1 MASVVVVA
9 LVAFGLGVVAPAAPA
24 AADGNEA
31 PGAPAAARSI
41 STGGAHSCAVLPTGR
56 VKCWGSG
63 ANGRLGQGSTASL
76 GDAAGEMAAL
86 PPVDLGAGRTATAV
100 TTGGAHTCAL
110 LDDATVK
117 CWGAGGNGR
126 LGQGSTADVGD
137 GPGEVAALPPVFLGS
152 GRTATAVTAGD
163 AHTCALLDNG
173 TVKCWGFGA
182 SGRLGQGSTADLGD
196 DPGEMLGL
204 APVNLGAGR
213 TATAISAGGSHTCA
227 LLDDG
232 TVRCWGFGFSGAL
245 GQGSTADLGD
255 APGEMAGLAPVN
267 LGAGRTATA
276 ISAGTEH
283 SCALLDDGSV
293 KCWGAGGSG
302 RLGQDSVANLGDAA
316 GEMAALAPVNLGA
329 GRTATAIS
337 AGGAHTCASLDDASV
352 KCWGAGGFG
361 RLGQGSVATLGDAAG
376 EMAALAPVDLG
387 AGRTADA
394 ITTGE
399 FQSCA
404 VLDDASVKCW
414 GRGTDGR
421 LGQGSVADLGD
432 QVGEVA
438 GLTPVLLLT
447 PSLAVTQTADRVT
460 ARVGDPIT
468 FSITVANTGSATLTG
483 VTVADL
489 NAPGC
494 NGPVPDLAVGEERS
508 VNCSYTA
515 TSADLGRYT
524 NVATADSAQTA
535 PVDSNQVVVAVTP
548 LTQIA
553 AGGAHTCAVVEDG
566 SVRCW
571 GSGASGRLGYANTN
585 NIGDNEVPGLVGPVN
600 VGAGRTAVSVTAGD
614 AHACALLD
622 DGSVRCWG
630 LGSDGRLG
638 YDNQNN
644 IGDNEVPGSVGPVQ
658 LGAGRRAVSV
668 TAGGAHTCALL
679 DDGTVRCWG
688 LGADGRLGY
697 ANTTSI
703 GDDEKPGTVGPVD
716 LGAGRTAVSVTAG
729 GAHTCALLDDGSVR
743 CWGLG
748 ADGRLGYGNT
758 NNVGD
763 DEVPGSV
770 GPVDL
775 GAGRTAV
782 SVTAGGAHTCALLDN
797 ATVRCWGSGQFGQ
810 LGYGNT
816 NNIGDDETPGSVN
829 PVVVGGT
836 NLAIAAGD
844 FHTCAIKA
852 DRFIRCWG
860 SGAAGRL
867 GNGNQNDI
875 GDDEIAA
882 SGGTV
887 DLGDYSVSVTAGG
900 AHTCALLVNG
910 TVRCWGLGLFGR
922 LGYANQNSIGD
933 DESPGSVGPVRL
945 GAGRRA
951 VVAGDAHTCA
961 ISGAGSVRCWGL
973 GADGRLGYA
982 NTASIG
988 DDETPAAVGPVDV
1001 GAGRTALAVTAGSAH
1016 SCAVLDDGSV
1026 RCWGSGASGELGY
1039 GNTASIGDDETPGSV
1054 GPVNLGAG
1062 RTAVAVTAGDKHTCA
1077 LLDNGSVRCW
1087 GDGSNGRLGYGNT
1100 ASIGDDES
1108 PGSVGPVNLGAGR
1121 TAVAIAAGGAQTC
1134 ALLDNGSVRC
1144 WGLGSDGRLGYA
1156 NTNNIGDDEVPG
1168 SVGPVNLGAG
1178 RSAVSVTAGDA
1189 HTCALLDDGSVR
1201 CWGSGAGGQLGYGNT
1216 TSIGDDETPGSV
1228 GPVSLGAGRTAVAV
1242 TGGDKHTCA
1251 VLDDGSVRC
1260 WGDGSNGR
1268 LGYGNSTTI
1277 GDNETPGSVGPVDL
1291 GAGRT
1296 AVSVTAGV
1304 AHTCA
1309 LLDDDTVRCWGL
1321 GADGRLGYA
1330 DQNNIGDNETPGS
1343 VGPVILTPVPAL
1355 SVAASADE
1363 TAVVSGDTVHL
1374 HVTVTNTGNVALT
1387 GVTISSVDAPD
1398 CAVAPFVLAIGADQT
1413 VDCTYTATVGDA
1425 PVYRFSVSVVSAEV
1439 TTPVTSNEV
1448 EVAVRPATASELVT
1462 AGGTHSCAILPTG
1475 HVKCWGSGFNGQLG
1489 QGSTADV
1496 GDQPGEMAALAP
1508 VNLGAGRTATAV
1520 SAGEGHTCALLDDGS
1535 VKCWG
1540 TGASGVLGQGS
1551 TANLGDQGGEMAALA
1566 PVNLGAGRT
1575 ATAIS
1580 AGSVHT
1586 CALLDDGSVK
1596 CWGRGTDGRLGQGST
1611 ANLGDQGGEMAALA
1625 PVNLGAGR
1633 TATAIS
1639 AGASHTC
1646 ALLDDGSVKCW
1657 GSALTG
1663 QLGQGSTAN
1672 LGDQPGEMAALA
1684 PVNLGAGRT
1693 ATAISAGSLHTCAV
1707 LDDGTV
1713 KCWGY
1718 NASGQLGQGST
1729 ADVGDQPGEMAALA
1743 PVDLG
1748 AGRTAVTISAGLLH
1762 TCALLDDATVK
1773 CWGSGANGRLG
1784 QDSTATLGDEPGEMA
1799 ALAPVD
1805 LGAGRLGTAVDAG
1818 FTHTCA
1824 VLDDA
1829 SVKCWGNGGNGRLGQ
1844 DSTASLGDE
1853 PGEMAALAPVDLTLP
1868 PSGVAGTVT
1877 EVGSGA
1883 PLGGVWMAVLRTA
1896 DFSVAA
1902 GAVADGSG
1910 AFAADLAPGT
1920 YFLYLVDPSGVHP
1933 AGFFGAPTLVT
1944 VTEGVV
1950 VRADP
1955 TMVSLRGS
1963 ITATVTEAGTG
1974 DPIAG
1979 VWGLALSGS
1988 AANAGATELVVDGDG
2003 SGAVALTGLVPGSH
2017 FVGFVDPT
2025 GTHETRFF
2033 PDSPNVPDATMV
2045 GVTAGQASIADA
2057 ALPPQVAVGTGA
2069 VISGTVTEEGTGV
2082 PIASARVVALRA
2094 ADYRMVRGATADG
2107 SGHYELDLAPGE
2119 YKLAVL
2125 DGAGG
2130 HEMEWF
2136 DDLGST
2142 ELGSAVSVTAPGT
2155 ADAALASTRGA
2166 VAGTITDDPSGDP
2179 LEGAWVIAIGPSGIA
2194 GGAVTAVDGTYRV
2207 DGLATGTY
2215 RVTVA
2220 DPVGGRRQEF
2230 YDDAVDVGGAVP
2242 LSVVAGGTVTVD
2254 AALALPPP

>member
-1 MASVVVVA
+1 MVRRRVAAVVVVA
-9 LVAFGLGVVAPAAPA
+9 LVAFGLGVAAPAAPA
-24 AADGNEA
+24 GADGNEA
-31 PGAPAAARSI
+31 SGAPAAARSL
-41 STGGAHSCAVLPTGR
+41 STGAAHSCAILPTGR

-63 ANGRLGQGSTASL
+63 ANGRLGQGSTSSL

-100 TTGGAHTCAL
+100 TAGAAHTCAL

-117 CWGAGGNGR
+117 CWGTGGNGR
-126 LGQGSTADVGD
+126 LGQGSTADIGD
-137 GPGEVAALPPVFLGS
+137 SPGEVATLPPVFLGP
-152 GRTATAVTAGD
+152 GRTATAVSAGD
-163 AHTCALLDNG
+163 AHTCALLDDG

-182 SGRLGQGSTADLGD
+182 SGRLGQGATADVGD
-196 DPGEMLGL
+196 DSGELLGL

-232 TVRCWGFGFSGAL
+232 TVKCWGFGFSGAL
-245 GQGSTADLGD
+245 GQDSAADLGD

-302 RLGQDSVANLGDAA
+302 RLGQGSVANLGDAA

-337 AGGAHTCASLDDASV
+337 AGGAHTCALLDDASV

-414 GRGTDGR
+414 GRGSDGR
-421 LGQGSVADLGD
+421 LGQDSVADLGD

-468 FSITVANTGSATLTG
+468 FSITVANTGSAALTG

-494 NGPVPDLAVGEERS
+494 DGPVPDLAVGEEHS

-515 TSADLGRYT
+515 TAADLGRYT

-548 LTQIA
+548 VTQIA
-553 AGGAHTCAVVEDG
+553 AGGTHTCAVVEDG

-729 GAHTCALLDDGSVR
+729 GAHTCALLDDGTVR

-748 ADGRLGYGNT
+748 ADGRLGYANT
-758 NNVGD
+758 TSIGD
-763 DEVPGSV
+763 DEVPGTV

-797 ATVRCWGSGQFGQ
+797 ATVRCWGNGQFGQ

-887 DLGDYSVSVTAGG
+887 DLGDHSVSVTAGG

-988 DDETPAAVGPVDV
+988 DDETPAAVGPVDL

-1054 GPVNLGAG
+1054 GPVSLGAG

-1100 ASIGDDES
+1100 ASIGDNEA
-1108 PGSVGPVNLGAGR
+1108 PGSVGPVDLGAGR

-1144 WGLGSDGRLGYA
+1144 WGLGVDGRLGYA
-1156 NTNNIGDDEVPG
+1156 NTNNIGDDEAPG

-1189 HTCALLDDGSVR
+1189 HTCALLDDGSMR

-1216 TSIGDDETPGSV
+1216 TSIGDDEAPGSA

-1277 GDNETPGSVGPVDL
+1277 GDNETPASVGPVDL

-1321 GADGRLGYA
+1321 GAGGRLGYA
-1330 DQNNIGDNETPGS
+1330 DQNNIGDDETPGS
-1343 VGPVILTPVPAL
+1343 VGPVILTPVPGPAL
-1355 SVAASADE
+1355 SVVASADE
-1363 TAVVSGDTVHL
+1363 TAVLVGATIHL
-1374 HVTVTNTGNVALT
+1374 HVTVTNTGTEPLT
-1387 GVTISSVDAPD
+1387 SVTITDASAPG
-1398 CAVAPFVLAIGADQT
+1398 CAVAPFALAVGADRT
-1413 VDCTYTATVGDA
+1413 VDCTRVAAAGDV
-1425 PVYRFSVSVVSAEV
+1425 PVFRGSPSAVSAEV
-1439 TTPVTSNEV
+1439 TTAVVSDPVSVIVTP
-1448 EVAVRPATASELVT
+1448 RPRLS
-1462 AGGTHSCAILPTG
+1462 AGNAHSCAI
-1475 HVKCWGSGFNGQLG
+1475 
-1489 QGSTADV
+1489 A
-1496 GDQPGEMAALAP
+1496 
-1508 VNLGAGRTATAV
+1508 
-1520 SAGEGHTCALLDDGS
+1520 DDGS
-1535 VKCWG
+1535 VRCWG
-1540 TGASGVLGQGS
+1540 LG
-1551 TANLGDQGGEMAALA
+1551 TF
-1566 PVNLGAGRT
+1566 
-1575 ATAIS
+1575 
-1580 AGSVHT
+1580 
-1586 CALLDDGSVK
+1586 
-1596 CWGRGTDGRLGQGST
+1596 GRLGYGNIT
-1611 ANLGDQGGEMAALA
+1611 NIGDDET
-1625 PVNLGAGR
+1625 P
-1633 TATAIS
+1633 
-1639 AGASHTC
+1639 
-1646 ALLDDGSVKCW
+1646 GSV
-1657 GSALTG
+1657 G
-1663 QLGQGSTAN
+1663 
-1672 LGDQPGEMAALA
+1672 
-1684 PVNLGAGRT
+1684 
-1693 ATAISAGSLHTCAV
+1693 
-1707 LDDGTV
+1707 
-1713 KCWGY
+1713 
-1718 NASGQLGQGST
+1718 
-1729 ADVGDQPGEMAALA
+1729 

-1748 AGRTAVTISAGLLH
+1748 AGRTAVALTSGLAH
-1762 TCALLDDATVK
+1762 TCALLDDGTVR
-1773 CWGSGANGRLG
+1773 CWGAGVDGRLG
-1784 QDSTATLGDEPGEMA
+1784 YGNVDNIGDDETPGSVG
-1799 ALAPVD
+1799 PVD
-1805 LGAGRLGTAVDAG
+1805 LGAGRTAVAIAAG
-1818 FTHTCA
+1818 AIHTCALLDDGTVRCWGYGPFGRLGYGDQANIGDDETPGSVGPVDLGAGRTAVAITGGRFHTCALLDDGTVRCWGLGSDGQLGYGNTASIGDNETPGSVGPVDLGAGRTAVAIAAGDNHNCA
-1824 VLDDA
+1824 VLDDGTTR
-1829 SVKCWGNGGNGRLGQ
+1829 CWGLGSDGQLGYGNTATIGDDEAPGSVGPVGLGAGRTAVAVTAGLAHTCARLDNGAVRCWGLGADGRLGYAN
-1844 DSTASLGDE
+1844 TTTIGDDE
-1853 PGEMAALAPVDLTLP
+1853 SPAAAGPVDLGAGRTAVEVAAGVAHNCARLDDGSVRCWGLGAGGQLGYSATASVGDDEAP
-1868 PSGVAGTVT
+1868 GSVGPVSLTPAPSGVAGTIT

-1883 PLGGVWMAVLRTA
+1883 PLGGVWVAALRTS
-1896 DFSVAA
+1896 DFSIAT

-1920 YFLYLVDPSGVHP
+1920 YFLYLIDPVGAHP
-1933 AGFFGAPTLVT
+1933 AGFFGSPTPVT
-1944 VTEGVV
+1944 VAVLEGAVTP
-1950 VRADP
+1950 ADP
-1955 TMVSLRGS
+1955 TMASLRGS
-1963 ITATVTEAGTG
+1963 VTATVTESGTG

-1988 AANAGATELVVDGDG
+1988 AANTGATELVVDGDG
-2003 SGAVALTGLVPGSH
+2003 SGAVVLAGLVPGNH

-2025 GTHETRFF
+2025 GAHGTRFF
-2033 PDSPNVPDATMV
+2033 PDSPNVPDSTQVVVA
-2045 GVTAGQASIADA
+2045 AGAASVADV
-2057 ALPPQVAVGTGA
+2057 ALPAQVPLGTGA
-2069 VISGTVTEEGTGV
+2069 VISGTVTEEGTGA
-2082 PIASARVVALRA
+2082 PLASARVVALRA
-2094 ADYRMVRGATADG
+2094 ADYQFVRGATADG
-2107 SGHYELDLAPGE
+2107 SGHYQLDLVQGD
-2119 YKLAVL
+2119 YKLAVV
-2125 DGAGG
+2125 DGAGA
-2130 HEMEWF
+2130 HAMEWF

-2142 ELGSAVSVTAPGT
+2142 ELGSATSVTAP
-2155 ADAALASTRGA
+2155 A
-2166 VAGTITDDPSGDP
+2166 VADVALPSTTGTVSGVITDDPSGDP
-2179 LEGAWVIAIGPSGIA
+2179 VEGAWVVAIGPSGIA
-2194 GGAVTAVDGTYRV
+2194 GGAVTAADGSYAIDGLAAGTYR
-2207 DGLATGTY
+2207 LTF
-2215 RVTVA
+2215 A
-2220 DPVGGRRQEF
+2220 DPQGGRVQEF
-2230 YDDAVDVGGAVP
+2230 FDDATDFGGALP
-2242 LSVVAGGTVTVD
+2242 LEVTAGGSLAVD